1 MPNGIQRA
9 ALYIRVSTEE
19 QAQHGL
25 SLAEQRATLEE
36 YVKAQGLRVAGV
48 YADEGISARKRYN
61 RRPALLRLL
70 SDVRDGLVDI
80 ILFTKLD
87 RWFRN
92 VGDYY
97 EVQRVLDDCGV
108 SWRAVREDYETV
120 TASGRLKVNIMLS
133 VAQDEADRTGERI
146 RAVFE
151 SKLARNEPI
160 SGKVPLGYKIEDK
173 KMVVDPATAPIAQD
187 IFRAYLGGRS
197 VNALRKYV
205 MDTYGIVYC
214 HTSYKNMLRNT
225 RYIGRAHGVD
235 GFCEPLISPE
245 DFAKVQE
252 ILAVRAQRNSGRP
265 RGSIYLFSGLV
276 YCSECGNRLSSH
288 TINGRYVYYRCSKNQ
303 KTHQCPNKKHT
314 SEVALE
320 NWLLENVVSQFA
332 EYNMLLEKKALDNPV
347 QIDTQKIKRKMDK
360 LKDLYLNDLIDRD
373 SYQAEYT
380 ALREELE
387 RANPTIN
394 PPPRPVNLAEISNM
408 LASYSGLTRAGK
420 RELWSRVVGKIT
432 ASPNDDFFVSPI
444 WHS

>member
-70 SDVRDGLVDI
+70 SDVRDGLIDI

-314 SEVALE
+314 SEAALE
-320 NWLLENVVSQFA
+320 NWLLENVVNRGTGTGAQISGMTVAGKTGSTSSNYDRWFVGYTPYYTAAVWVGYDQQERIRSNGNPAPGMWKKVMEPLHEGLENKDFNTPDGLVQRSLCA
-332 EYNMLLEKKALDNPV
+332 ESGMLLNDYCAMDPRGV
-347 QIDTQKIKRKMDK
+347 QTTTGWF
-360 LKDLYLNDLIDRD
+360 
-373 SYQAEYT
+373 S
-380 ALREELE
+380 LR
-387 RANPTIN
+387 
-394 PPPRPVNLAEISNM
+394 
-408 LASYSGLTRAGK
+408 
-420 RELWSRVVGKIT
+420 
-432 ASPNDDFFVSPI
+432 
-444 WHS
+444 